1 MIQNQVV
8 KRNLKFRPVKSI
20 IVPEIG
26 DVSVQ
31 VKKIQEDMI
40 SKSTE
45 TKYTIFSE
53 IEKKKINSTV
63 KVISKSRIITTNR
76 GSYQICTI

>member
-8 KRNLKFRPVKSI
+8 KSNPKFRPVKSI

-53 IEKKKINSTV
+53 IEKKKINSKIEHITV
-63 KVISKSRIITTNR
+63 KVISK
-76 GSYQICTI
+76 